1 MDDRRNRLVAAWNS
15 PPTTFPAQGSGE
27 DAPTDGSQRATNA
40 GRLTA
45 PTPLILIADADADT
59 RALYRDSFTRA
70 GYDVVE
76 ATDGCDAL
84 IRALKHPPTLV
95 ITEIRLPLVDG
106 YAVCETLRRGQ
117 TTADIPILV
126 VTSQAHPADANRAR
140 QAGADAVLVKPTT
153 QKHMLREAR
162 RLLAR
167 AQDMRGRATATRA
180 NTEGEKSANL
190 VTRSEARHRTPL
202 SKSFSRFTT
211 NSPPAA
217 PPQLRCPSCD
227 RPLTY
232 ERSEIGGVSH
242 RQPEQWDYY
251 ACATCGTFQHRQRT
265 HKLRHVE

>member
-1 MDDRRNRLVAAWNS
+1 M
-15 PPTTFPAQGSGE
+15 
-27 DAPTDGSQRATNA
+27 NA
-40 GRLTA
+40 GHLPG
-45 PTPLILIADADADT
+45 PTPSILVADADADT

-70 GYDVVE
+70 GCDVVE
-76 ATDGCDAL
+76 ASDGRDAL
-84 IRALKHPPTLV
+84 IKAFMHPPTLV
-95 ITEIRLPLVDG
+95 ITEIRLPFIDG
-106 YAVCETLRRGQ
+106 YALCETLRRGR

-126 VTSQAHPADANRAR
+126 VTSEANPADAKRAR

-153 QKHMLREAR
+153 PEDMLREAR

-167 AQDMRGRATATRA
+167 AQDMRGRATASRA
-180 NTEGEKSANL
+180 NAEREKSANP
-190 VTRSEARHRTPL
+190 VAPSEARHRTAL

-232 ERSEIGGVSH
+232 ERSEIGGVSQ

-251 ACATCGTFQHRQRT
+251 TCVTCGTFQHRQRT